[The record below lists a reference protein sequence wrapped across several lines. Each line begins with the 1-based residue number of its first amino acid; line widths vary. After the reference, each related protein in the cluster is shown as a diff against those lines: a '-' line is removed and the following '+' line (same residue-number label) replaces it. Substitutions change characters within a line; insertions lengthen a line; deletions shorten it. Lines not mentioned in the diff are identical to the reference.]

1 MLWLT
6 VRNWLAAQNI
16 WRYRRGDAYTDVVIT
31 GEYNVMVNS
40 EELIGSTEH
49 DVIDGVSHVTMS
61 L

>member
-1 MLWLT
+1 

>member
-1 MLWLT
+1 MLCLT
-6 VRNWLAAQNI
+6 VRNFLVAQNI

-31 GEYNVMVNS
+31 EQYNVMFNS

-49 DVIDGVSHVTMS
+49 LT